1 MRLIA
6 YYLPQFHE
14 IEENN
19 RAWGRGFTEWDNVK
33 NAKPLFEGHYQP
45 RKPFSDNYYNLL
57 NIDTLKWQAEL
68 AKKYGIYGFC
78 FYHYWF
84 KDGKQVLE
92 KPVELFLKDTDID
105 ISFCFSWANEPWTK
119 TWHGAAGEKEV
130 LIEQRYGK
138 KEQWK
143 KHLEYF
149 LPYFKDKRY
158 ITRDGKPILL
168 IYQINKIGCF
178 NQMIDYWNELL
189 KEYGFSGIYII
200 DMLTS
205 DGKVYRNKRVSATV
219 EFEPGKVLRDT
230 KRKDDGLPVGTY
242 DDACRNMLSVLHD
255 KNEFRAVFVDYDD
268 SPRRGKNS
276 VIFAGSAPEKFGKYL
291 QKTIE
296 LSEKEGNDLIFV
308 NAWNEWGE
316 SNYLEPD
323 KRYEYGYLEALQAA
337 IEKRYS
343 TKEIYINGTKK
354 DLLTILGQTIDKY
367 PEEVYTNGIL
377 NLGIFENCNVNILQK
392 FRSNQPL

>member
-1 MRLIA
+1 M
-6 YYLPQFHE
+6 
-14 IEENN
+14 
-19 RAWGRGFTEWDNVK
+19 AWG
-33 NAKPLFEGHYQP
+33 
-45 RKPFSDNYYNLL
+45 S
-57 NIDTLKWQAEL
+57 
-68 AKKYGIYGFC
+68 
-78 FYHYWF
+78 
-84 KDGKQVLE
+84 
-92 KPVELFLKDTDID
+92 
-105 ISFCFSWANEPWTK
+105 
-119 TWHGAAGEKEV
+119 GEKEV

-337 IEKRYS
+337 IEK
-343 TKEIYINGTKK
+343 G
-354 DLLTILGQTIDKY
+354 
-367 PEEVYTNGIL
+367 
-377 NLGIFENCNVNILQK
+377 ILQK
-392 FRSNQPL
+392 RFI